1 VRRQYERIE
10 DPLSPRVRFGASLAS
25 PIPGGAEVT
34 VYLVGA
40 GPGDPDLLTLR
51 ASRVLARADVVVHD
65 RLITHEVLALANAS
79 APRYDVGKVPGL
91 AHSQQRINELL
102 VALGQDYD
110 CVVRLKGGDPFVFGR
125 GGEEAEVLTA
135 NGIEVEVVPGV
146 TSAFAAPLLAGIP
159 VTHRG
164 LSHGVT
170 VVTGSSVRGSRVD
183 FTRLANADLTLVVL
197 MGVERRADIAL
208 QLLEGGLEPST
219 PVAVVEWASTQRERC
234 VRCRLD
240 ELGLVSAQAPAVLVV
255 GAVASL
261 DVGSVKSFAATWA
274 LA

>member
-1 VRRQYERIE
+1 M
-10 DPLSPRVRFGASLAS
+10 
-25 PIPGGAEVT
+25 T

-40 GPGDPDLLTLR
+40 GPGDAELLTLR
-51 ASRVLARADVVVHD
+51 ASRLLARADVVVHD
-65 RLITHEVLALANAS
+65 RLCGPDVLALANES
-79 APRYDVGKVPGL
+79 ARRYDVGKVPGL

-102 VALGQDYD
+102 VALGQDFE

-125 GGEEAEVLTA
+125 GGEEAEVLNA

-170 VVTGSSVRGSRVD
+170 VVTGSSVAGSRVD
-183 FTRLANADLTLVVL
+183 FARLANADLTLVVL
-197 MGVERRADIAL
+197 MGVERRGEIADEL
-208 QLLEGGLEPST
+208 MTGGLAAST
-219 PVAVVEWASTQRERC
+219 PVAALEWVSTERERC

-240 ELGLVSAQAPAVLVV
+240 ELGALAVRAPAVLVI
-255 GAVASL
+255 GAVAAL
-261 DVGSVKSFAATWA
+261 DVGRVKSFASSWA

>member
-1 VRRQYERIE
+1 M
-10 DPLSPRVRFGASLAS
+10 
-25 PIPGGAEVT
+25 T
-34 VYLVGA
+34 VFLVGA
-40 GPGDPDLLTLR
+40 GPGDAELLTVR
-51 ASRVLARADVVVHD
+51 ASRLLARADVVVHD
-65 RLITHEVLALANAS
+65 RLITRDVLALANPS
-79 APRYDVGKVPGL
+79 AARFDVGKVPGL
-91 AHSQQRINELL
+91 AASQQRINELL

-125 GGEEAEVLTA
+125 GGEEAGALLA
-135 NGIEVEVVPGV
+135 NGIDVEIVPGI

-170 VVTGSSVRGSRVD
+170 VVTGSSVTGSRVD
-183 FTRLANADLTLVVL
+183 FARLANADLTLVVL
-197 MGVERRADIAL
+197 MGVERRADIAAEL
-208 QLLEGGLEPST
+208 MQGGLVTST
-219 PVAVVEWASTQRERC
+219 PGAVVEWASTERERC

-240 ELGLVSAQAPAVLVV
+240 ELGATSAQAPAVLVI
-255 GAVASL
+255 GAVAGL